1 MKMLR
6 MFATMVVCLINFLNS
21 VKYMV
26 FLIPLLIIIGVI
38 FGIDYVY
45 FKNQDLKVQVKKEQK
60 ELNSSL
66 EKEKKEYI
74 EKLFKTK

>member
-1 MKMLR
+1 
-6 MFATMVVCLINFLNS
+6 
-21 VKYMV
+21 MV

-74 EKLFKTK
+74 KKLFKTK

>member
-1 MKMLR
+1 
-6 MFATMVVCLINFLNS
+6 
-21 VKYMV
+21 
-26 FLIPLLIIIGVI
+26 
-38 FGIDYVY
+38 
-45 FKNQDLKVQVKKEQK
+45 QK

>member
-1 MKMLR
+1 
-6 MFATMVVCLINFLNS
+6 
-21 VKYMV
+21 MV
-26 FLIPLLIIIGVI
+26 FLIPLLVIIGLI

-45 FKNQDLKVQVKKEQK
+45 FKNQDLKAQVKKEQK

-66 EKEKKEYI
+66 EKEKREYI

>member
-1 MKMLR
+1 
-6 MFATMVVCLINFLNS
+6 
-21 VKYMV
+21 MV

-74 EKLFKTK
+74 EKLFKTKYIKPLYKSKSFDT

>member
-1 MKMLR
+1 
-6 MFATMVVCLINFLNS
+6 
-21 VKYMV
+21 MV
-26 FLIPLLIIIGVI
+26 FLIPLLVIIGVI

-66 EKEKKEYI
+66 EKEKKRIYRKI
-74 EKLFKTK
+74 V

>member
-1 MKMLR
+1 
-6 MFATMVVCLINFLNS
+6 
-21 VKYMV
+21 MV
-26 FLIPLLIIIGVI
+26 FLIPLLVIIVVV

-45 FKNQDLKVQVKKEQK
+45 FKNQDSQIQSKKDYK

>member
-1 MKMLR
+1 
-6 MFATMVVCLINFLNS
+6 
-21 VKYMV
+21 MV
-26 FLIPLLIIIGVI
+26 FLIPLLIVIGVI

-45 FKNQDLKVQVKKEQK
+45 FKNQDLKVQVQKEQK

-74 EKLFKTK
+74 EKLFKIK

>member
-1 MKMLR
+1 
-6 MFATMVVCLINFLNS
+6 
-21 VKYMV
+21 MV

-45 FKNQDLKVQVKKEQK
+45 FKDQDLKAQVKKEQK

>member
-1 MKMLR
+1 
-6 MFATMVVCLINFLNS
+6 
-21 VKYMV
+21 MV

-45 FKNQDLKVQVKKEQK
+45 FKNQDLKVQVNKEQK

>member
-1 MKMLR
+1 
-6 MFATMVVCLINFLNS
+6 
-21 VKYMV
+21 MV

-45 FKNQDLKVQVKKEQK
+45 FKNQDLKAQVKEEQK

>member
-1 MKMLR
+1 
-6 MFATMVVCLINFLNS
+6 
-21 VKYMV
+21 MV

-66 EKEKKEYI
+66 GKEKKEYI

>member
-1 MKMLR
+1 
-6 MFATMVVCLINFLNS
+6 
-21 VKYMV
+21 MV

-60 ELNSSL
+60 ELNSNL

>member
-1 MKMLR
+1 
-6 MFATMVVCLINFLNS
+6 
-21 VKYMV
+21 MV
-26 FLIPLLIIIGVI
+26 FLIPLLIITGVI

-45 FKNQDLKVQVKKEQK
+45 FKNQDLKAQVKKEQK

>member
-1 MKMLR
+1 
-6 MFATMVVCLINFLNS
+6 
-21 VKYMV
+21 MV
-26 FLIPLLIIIGVI
+26 FLMPLLIIIGVI

>member
-1 MKMLR
+1 
-6 MFATMVVCLINFLNS
+6 
-21 VKYMV
+21 MV

-45 FKNQDLKVQVKKEQK
+45 FKNKDLKVQVKKEQK

>member
-1 MKMLR
+1 
-6 MFATMVVCLINFLNS
+6 
-21 VKYMV
+21 MV

-45 FKNQDLKVQVKKEQK
+45 FKNQDLKVRVKKEQK

>member
-1 MKMLR
+1 
-6 MFATMVVCLINFLNS
+6 
-21 VKYMV
+21 MV

-45 FKNQDLKVQVKKEQK
+45 FKSQDLKAQVKKEQK

>member
-1 MKMLR
+1 
-6 MFATMVVCLINFLNS
+6 
-21 VKYMV
+21 MV
-26 FLIPLLIIIGVI
+26 FLIPLFIVIGVI

-45 FKNQDLKVQVKKEQK
+45 FKNQDLKAQVQKEQK

>member
-1 MKMLR
+1 
-6 MFATMVVCLINFLNS
+6 
-21 VKYMV
+21 MV
-26 FLIPLLIIIGVI
+26 FLIPLLVIIVVV

-45 FKNQDLKVQVKKEQK
+45 FKNQDLQIQSKKDYK

>member
-1 MKMLR
+1 
-6 MFATMVVCLINFLNS
+6 
-21 VKYMV
+21 MV
-26 FLIPLLIIIGVI
+26 FLIPLLVIIVVV

-45 FKNQDLKVQVKKEQK
+45 FKNQDSQIQGKKDYK

>member
-1 MKMLR
+1 
-6 MFATMVVCLINFLNS
+6 
-21 VKYMV
+21 MV

-45 FKNQDLKVQVKKEQK
+45 FKNQDLKAQVKKEQK

-66 EKEKKEYI
+66 EKEEKEYI

>member
-1 MKMLR
+1 
-6 MFATMVVCLINFLNS
+6 
-21 VKYMV
+21 MV
-26 FLIPLLIIIGVI
+26 FLIPLLIVIGVI

-74 EKLFKTK
+74 EKL

>member
-1 MKMLR
+1 
-6 MFATMVVCLINFLNS
+6 
-21 VKYMV
+21 MV

-45 FKNQDLKVQVKKEQK
+45 FKNQNLKVKKEQQNNK
-60 ELNSSL
+60 SDSSL

-74 EKLFKTK
+74 KNLFKEKKRIKENSFF

>member
-1 MKMLR
+1 
-6 MFATMVVCLINFLNS
+6 
-21 VKYMV
+21 MV

-66 EKEKKEYI
+66 DKEKKEYI

>member
-1 MKMLR
+1 
-6 MFATMVVCLINFLNS
+6 
-21 VKYMV
+21 MV

-45 FKNQDLKVQVKKEQK
+45 FKNQDLKAQVKKEQK

-66 EKEKKEYI
+66 EKEKKRIYR
-74 EKLFKTK
+74 KTV